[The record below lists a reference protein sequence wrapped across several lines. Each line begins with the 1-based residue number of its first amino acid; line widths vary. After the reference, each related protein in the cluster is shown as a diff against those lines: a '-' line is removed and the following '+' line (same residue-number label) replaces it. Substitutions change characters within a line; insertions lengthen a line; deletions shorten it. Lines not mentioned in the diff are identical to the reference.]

1 MGYYEIVG
9 AMHRL
14 ELLRKIKVR
23 TAMTA
28 AGLHAGQPMLLE
40 FIERHPGCTQRECA
54 EELDVTAAS
63 AAVSLKRLEKAGLVR
78 RSADPADARCNR
90 LYVTGEGEKR
100 IHLARCALDEMD
112 ERMFSGI
119 SPEEL
124 DRFKA
129 LCEQMF
135 DNLADESTRGL
146 NICKLHRAAH
156 DLIHDSKEEP

>member
-1 MGYYEIVG
+1 MEFHEIAG
-9 AMHRL
+9 AMRRL

-90 LYVTGEGEKR
+90 LYVTAEGER
-100 IHLARCALDEMD
+100 RMQLSRSALDRMD
-112 ERMFSGI
+112 DQMFSGI
-119 SPEEL
+119 STEEL
-124 DRFKA
+124 GRFKA
-129 LCEQMF
+129 LCEKMF
-135 DNLADESTRGL
+135 DNLADESTRDL

-156 DLIHDSKEEP
+156 DLIHNSEEEP

>member
-1 MGYYEIVG
+1 MELHEIAG
-9 AMHRL
+9 AMRRL

-40 FIERHPGCTQRECA
+40 FIARHPGCTQRECA

-78 RSADPADARCNR
+78 RSPDPADARCNR

-100 IHLARCALDEMD
+100 IHLARGALDEMD

-119 SPEEL
+119 SPEE
-124 DRFKA
+124 RGHFKA
-129 LCEQMF
+129 LCEKMF
-135 DNLADESTRGL
+135 DNLADESTRDL

-156 DLIHDSKEEP
+156 DLIQDSEEEP